1 MHNGGHSH
9 SPIVRRG
16 KPSPGLG
23 IKDTGGGGQRKLVGL
38 KIEAKKRTRNGF
50 KVTELWD

>member
-1 MHNGGHSH
+1 MGAILTHPLSEEGSQAQVWALR
-9 SPIVRRG
+9 I
-16 KPSPGLG
+16 L
-23 IKDTGGGGQRKLVGL
+23 GGGQRKLVGL

>member
-9 SPIVRRG
+9 SPIIRRG

-23 IKDTGGGGQRKLVGL
+23 IKDPGRGQRKLVGL
-38 KIEAKKRTRNGF
+38 KTEAKKRTRNGF
-50 KVTELWD
+50 KVAELRD